1 VRVTTPIKT
10 ASQRGRAN
18 RRRGHDAERALARYL
33 RTSGWPHA
41 ERAVRAGFQ
50 AADRTVADPGDITGT
65 PGLLW
70 SVKNCIDE
78 RTDRWLNEL
87 DDMTDN
93 AQQRGSR
100 SFLIVRRPGHADPSR
115 WWCWLWQ
122 GQYLDLYRTWLEQV
136 DEVRQIP
143 ELPLWQPAG
152 TEYPLRMELGH
163 VVPLLRAVG
172 YGEPLS
178 DEPEEAS

>member
-1 VRVTTPIKT
+1 MSGARTH
-10 ASQRGRAN
+10 SQVGRAN

-33 RTSGWPHA
+33 RTAGWPHA
-41 ERAVRAGFQ
+41 ERAVRAGFR
-50 AADRTVADPGDITGT
+50 AADRVSQDPGDITGT

-70 SVKNCIDE
+70 SVKDCAAE
-78 RTDRWLNEL
+78 QTAKWLDEL

-93 AQQRGSR
+93 AQHGGSR
-100 SFLIVRRPGHADPSR
+100 SFLIVKRRGHADPGR

-122 GQYLDLYRTWLEQV
+122 GQYLDLYRTWLERV

-172 YGEPLS
+172 YGEPPAEVL
-178 DEPEEAS
+178 A